1 METVKGIGIS
11 RALFLPSL
19 WFPSTELVQ
28 KQVDA
33 QGMEQME
40 KGRGVVWSD
49 PEHNFKGFPGGL
61 DG

>member
-1 METVKGIGIS
+1 METGKGIGIS

-19 WFPSTELVQ
+19 WFPSTKLVQ
-28 KQVDA
+28 KQVDS

-40 KGRGVVWSD
+40 KGRVLVWSD
-49 PEHNFKGFPGGL
+49 PVHGFKGFPGGS